1 MNDDL
6 LNEFE
11 ASVEQLATGEL
22 SVRRLTALQA
32 YSFMFDDDLNDIFDE
47 CTSKL
52 SSSRAITTRSFHL
65 QKLLGVGDA
74 QRIRNKRENV
84 AKDVLQTFELEQD
97 DKSRMLS
104 LCSEMRELNNSTPE
118 LDDKTKNRIA
128 KRLTAIEAQ
137 VRSGLGILDV
147 VLGGVAE
154 VGEAA
159 GKFGNDVKPLVD
171 RMREVA
177 QLARSGSN
185 DPDALPAPEEVK
197 KLPKP
202 EDEDKEAP

>member
-1 MNDDL
+1 MNEDL

-11 ASVEQLATGEL
+11 TSVEALTTGDL

-52 SSSRAITTRSFHL
+52 SSPRVIATRAHYIA
-65 QKLLGVGDA
+65 KLLGVGDA

-84 AKDVLQTFELEQD
+84 ANDVLQTFELEQD

-104 LCSEMRELNNSTPE
+104 LCSEMRGLNNSTQE
-118 LDDKTKNRIA
+118 LDDKTKNRIS
-128 KRLTAIEAQ
+128 KRITAIEAQ
-137 VRSGLGILDV
+137 IRSGLGILDV

-154 VGEAA
+154 IGEAA

-185 DPDALPAPEEVK
+185 DPDALPAPEEVRQ
-197 KLPKP
+197 LPKP
-202 EDEDKEAP
+202 ENEEVS

>member
-1 MNDDL
+1 MNEDL

-11 ASVEQLATGEL
+11 ASLQKLMKGDI

-32 YSFMFDDDLNDIFDE
+32 YSFLFDDDLNDIFDE
-47 CTSKL
+47 CTTKL
-52 SSSRAITTRSFHL
+52 SSSRVTTSRSFYIE
-65 QKLLGVGDA
+65 KLLGVGDA
-74 QRIRNKRENV
+74 QRIRNKRENL
-84 AKDVLQTFELEQD
+84 ANDVLQSFELAQD
-97 DKSRMLS
+97 DSARLLA
-104 LCSEMRELNNSTPE
+104 LCSEMRDLNNSTTE

-128 KRLTAIEAQ
+128 KRITAIEAQ

-147 VLGGVAE
+147 VLSGVAE

-185 DPDALPAPEEVK
+185 DPDALPAPDEIK

-202 EDEDKEAP
+202 QNEEES

>member
-1 MNDDL
+1 MKEDL

-11 ASVEQLATGEL
+11 ASVQAMKEGEL
-22 SVRRLTALQA
+22 SVRRLTALHA
-32 YSFMFDDDLNDIFDE
+32 YKFVFDDDLYDIFDD
-47 CTSKL
+47 CATKLPNARATGSKYNYL
-52 SSSRAITTRSFHL
+52 EM
-65 QKLLGVGDA
+65 LLGIADA
-74 QRIRNKRENV
+74 QRIRNRRDNV
-84 AKDVLQTFELEQD
+84 SHDVLQTFEISSD
-97 DKSRMLS
+97 DKSKLLA
-104 LCSEMRELNNSTPE
+104 LCSEMRELINSTLE

-128 KRLTAIEAQ
+128 KRITAIEAQ

-147 VLGGVAE
+147 VLSGMAE

-177 QLARSGSN
+177 QIARSGSN
-185 DPDALPAPEEVK
+185 DQDALPAPEEVK

-202 EDEDKEAP
+202 EVEEES